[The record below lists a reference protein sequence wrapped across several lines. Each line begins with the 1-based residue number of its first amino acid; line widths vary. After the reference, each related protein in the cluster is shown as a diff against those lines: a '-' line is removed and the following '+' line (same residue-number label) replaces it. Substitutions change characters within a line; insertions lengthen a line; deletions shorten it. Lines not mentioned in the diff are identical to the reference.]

1 MKISRWLSVILPAF
15 RISHK
20 LTYTHVAHT
29 LFSRKRAYT
38 HICTTCTDSDA
49 CPDSTLHTQIHTYRS
64 SLLWGTGVCVLLQ
77 AQVSGQQEQLTCL
90 ILSVMLFLHWQRNT
104 LSVPLTLRGRALS
117 LSLLLNEGICAQH
130 QFMSDLH
137 TWLYIITDDF
147 LVFPTDW
154 TFFITVAAA
163 CVSLIF
169 SKPVSG
175 NINVFWIICYC
186 TSKVR

>member
-1 MKISRWLSVILPAF
+1 MSPILFVRDSV
-15 RISHK
+15 H
-20 LTYTHVAHT
+20 
-29 LFSRKRAYT
+29 T
-38 HICTTCTDSDA
+38 HIRTTCTDSDA

-117 LSLLLNEGICAQH
+117 LITSKWGICAQQ

-137 TWLYIITDDF
+137 TWLYIITDDS

-175 NINVFWIICYC
+175 NINVFWIICYF

>member
-1 MKISRWLSVILPAF
+1 MIALRSPQDYQRSLPLKEWMTVLEIWRFPDCVGWLSVILPAF

-29 LFSRKRAYT
+29 LFSRKRACT

-117 LSLLLNEGICAQH
+117 LSH
-130 QFMSDLH
+130 YF
-137 TWLYIITDDF
+137 
-147 LVFPTDW
+147 
-154 TFFITVAAA
+154 
-163 CVSLIF
+163 
-169 SKPVSG
+169 
-175 NINVFWIICYC
+175 
-186 TSKVR
+186 

>member
-1 MKISRWLSVILPAF
+1 MSPILFFRDSV
-15 RISHK
+15 H
-20 LTYTHVAHT
+20 
-29 LFSRKRAYT
+29 T

-117 LSLLLNEGICAQH
+117 LI
-130 QFMSDLH
+130 
-137 TWLYIITDDF
+137 
-147 LVFPTDW
+147 
-154 TFFITVAAA
+154 
-163 CVSLIF
+163 
-169 SKPVSG
+169 
-175 NINVFWIICYC
+175 
-186 TSKVR
+186 TSKWGHMCSAAVHERLTHMALYYHRWLFSLSNWLNILHHCCCCLCFFDLQQTSFWKH

>member
-1 MKISRWLSVILPAF
+1 MHHMHRQWRMSWQ
-15 RISHK
+15 H
-20 LTYTHVAHT
+20 LTHT
-29 LFSRKRAYT
+29 NT
-38 HICTTCTDSDA
+38 HIQKQSAVGNRRVCA
-49 CPDSTLHTQIHTYRS
+49 AAGS
-64 SLLWGTGVCVLLQ
+64 SLWATRTAHLIQ
-77 AQVSGQQEQLTCL
+77 

-175 NINVFWIICYC
+175 NIMYLDNMLLY
-186 TSKVR
+186 

>member
-1 MKISRWLSVILPAF
+1 MSPILFVRDSV
-15 RISHK
+15 
-20 LTYTHVAHT
+20 HT
-29 LFSRKRAYT
+29 
-38 HICTTCTDSDA
+38 
-49 CPDSTLHTQIHTYRS
+49 HTYAPHAQTVMHVLTAPHTHKHTHTEAH

-90 ILSVMLFLHWQRNT
+90 ILSVMLFLHWKRNI

-117 LSLLLNEGICAQH
+117 LITSKWGHMCSAAVHEWLTHMALYYHRWLFSLSNWLNI
-130 QFMSDLH
+130 LH
-137 TWLYIITDDF
+137 HCCCCL
-147 LVFPTDW
+147 
-154 TFFITVAAA
+154 